1 MIEKEDQVVAM
12 NSIKKL
18 VEEDA
23 EKEKQLIQTIKKVRK
38 HWILSFIQVE

>member
-38 HWILSFIQVE
+38 H